1 METIGLAVAL
11 ELPLLIL
18 DIQRAG
24 PSTGMPTK
32 PEQADLLLAMWGRNA
47 ESPVPVVAASTPGG
61 CFETAIEAARIA
73 LKYRTPVFL
82 LSDAYLANGSEP
94 WLIPDVE
101 SLPEIPVDFA
111 DQPNHEGDF
120 MPYLRDTET
129 LARPWAIPGTP
140 GLEHRIGGLEKA
152 DGSGNVSYDP
162 DNHDYMVRVRAQ
174 KVAGIAA
181 DIPELEVDHQEGADL
196 LVLGWGG
203 TYGPIAA
210 GVRRVRQAGGKVAQA
225 HLHYLNPFPRNTGDV
240 LRSYD
245 KILVPEMN
253 LGQLLKLVRAEFLVD
268 AVGYNK
274 VRGLPFRSSELAEAI
289 EGML

>member
-1 METIGLAVAL
+1 
-11 ELPLLIL
+11 
-18 DIQRAG
+18 
-24 PSTGMPTK
+24 MPTK

-61 CFETAIEAARIA
+61 CFESAIEAARIA

-101 SLPEIPVDFA
+101 SLPEIPVQFA
-111 DQPNHEGDF
+111 DKPNHEGDF
-120 MPYLRDTET
+120 LPYLRDAET

-152 DGSGNVSYDP
+152 DGTGNVSYDP

-174 KVAGIAA
+174 KVAAIAS
-181 DIPELEVDHQEGADL
+181 DIPELEVDDEDGASL

-210 GVRRVRQAGGKVAQA
+210 AVRRVRLGGGKVAHA
-225 HLHYLNPFPRNTGDV
+225 HLHYLNPFPRNTGEV
-240 LRSYD
+240 LRRYE

-268 AVGYNK
+268 AVGYNR